1 MYCDKEKL
9 KKEADELQEQ
19 IQILQVMV
27 SKKMETIRDLQMK
40 LARIEDQ
47 MSENKSSQMTFDDL
61 LNK

>member
-40 LARIEDQ
+40 LARIEDK
-47 MSENKSSQMTFDDL
+47 MSEDKSSQMTFDDL